1 MTSVLYPRILDRAAR
16 ELHQQHS
23 RSTVEQLQDRATFGH
38 RSAVFAATG
47 GRRVTEDELQDLR
60 DRIVKAAEYAGF
72 PGEGRRADR
81 ATFDLEVSQLLHERS
96 GLVAAEAS
104 VRSIWAFLAL
114 VLLPDVSYWRYPRPP
129 ADRVMGTDITRHVWG
144 RLWWRAHL
152 LALPQQVERY
162 RLLDAFGEAAFDQIF
177 ARRKSV
183 GGSRA
188 LVRALAE
195 SWPTIE
201 RGGVNDRQLLRD
213 VLKRLLRINAV
224 VEFEAL
230 DEDELRRQ
238 VVQAAAESV
247 DAFGEDL
254 PPPGPRHAQDDN
266 DAQDDHE

>member
-1 MTSVLYPRILDRAAR
+1 MTSVLYPRLLDHAAR
-16 ELHQQHS
+16 ELH
-23 RSTVEQLQDRATFGH
+23 REYMDSTLEELQGRAAFHH
-38 RSAVFAATG
+38 RAAVFAATG
-47 GRRVTEDELQDLR
+47 GRRVTVDELQDLR
-60 DRIVKAAEYAGF
+60 ERIVKAAEYAGY

-81 ATFDLEVSQLLHERS
+81 ANFDLEVAKLLHQRS
-96 GLVAAEAS
+96 GLVAAEAA

-152 LALPQQVERY
+152 LALPREADRY
-162 RLLDAFGEAAFDQIF
+162 RLLDVFGEAAFDQIF
-177 ARRKSV
+177 ARRRSL

-195 SWPTIE
+195 TWPTID

-213 VLKRLLRINAV
+213 VLKRLLRTSAV

-230 DEDELRRQ
+230 DDDELRRQ
-238 VVQAAAESV
+238 VAEAAAESV
-247 DAFGEDL
+247 AVLAESEPLAGR
-254 PPPGPRHAQDDN
+254 RHAQDD
-266 DAQDDHE
+266 A

>member
-1 MTSVLYPRILDRAAR
+1 MTSVLYPRLLDRAAR
-16 ELHQQHS
+16 ELHQQYM
-23 RSTVEQLQDRATFGH
+23 RSTLEQLQDRAAFGH

-81 ATFDLEVSQLLHERS
+81 ANFDLEVAQLLHERS

-114 VLLPDVSYWRYPRPP
+114 VLLPDISYWRYPRPP

-152 LALPQQVERY
+152 LALPQQVDRY

-177 ARRKSV
+177 ARRRSL

-195 SWPTIE
+195 AWPVIE

-213 VLKRLLRINAV
+213 VLKRLLRTSAV

-238 VVQAAAESV
+238 VAQAATESV
-247 DAFGEDL
+247 AVLGGED
-254 PPPGPRHAQDDN
+254 GPSAGRRHAQDD
-266 DAQDDHE
+266 E

>member
-1 MTSVLYPRILDRAAR
+1 MTSVLYPRLIDGAAR
-16 ELHQQHS
+16 ELHQQYTHADLD
-23 RSTVEQLQDRATFGH
+23 QLQDRAAFAH

-47 GRRVTEDELQDLR
+47 GRRVTEDELRDLR
-60 DRIVKAAEYAGF
+60 NRIVKAAENAGF

-81 ATFDLEVSQLLHERS
+81 ASFDLEVAQLLHERS

-114 VLLPDVSYWRYPRPP
+114 VLLPDISYWRYPSPP
-129 ADRVMGTDITRHVWG
+129 PDRVIGTDITRHVWG

-162 RLLDAFGEAAFDQIF
+162 RLLDVFGEAAFDQIF
-177 ARRKSV
+177 ARRKSL

-188 LVRALAE
+188 LVRTLAE
-195 SWPTIE
+195 VWPSTD

-213 VLKRLLRINAV
+213 VLKRLLRTSV
-224 VEFEAL
+224 VIEFEAL

-238 VVQAAAESV
+238 VSEAAAETVAILS
-247 DAFGEDL
+247 EDGSL
-254 PPPGPRHAQDDN
+254 SESHRARID
-266 DAQDDHE
+266 

>member
-1 MTSVLYPRILDRAAR
+1 MTSVLYPRLLDIAAR
-16 ELHQQHS
+16 DLHKQYAK
-23 RSTVEQLQDRATFGH
+23 STVEQLREHVAFGH

-47 GRRVTEDELQDLR
+47 GRRVTEEELRDLR
-60 DRIVKAAEYAGF
+60 DRIVKTAEYAGF

-81 ATFDLEVSQLLHERS
+81 ATFDVEVARLLHERS

-114 VLLPDVSYWRYPRPP
+114 VLLPDVSYWRYPTPP
-129 ADRVMGTDITRHVWG
+129 PDRVMGTDITRHVWG

-177 ARRKSV
+177 ARRRSL

-188 LVRALAE
+188 VVRALAE
-195 SWPTIE
+195 TWPSIE
-201 RGGVNDRQLLRD
+201 RGGVNDRDLLRD
-213 VLKRLLRINAV
+213 VLKRLLRISAV

-230 DEDELRRQ
+230 DHDELKRQ
-238 VVQAAAESV
+238 VDEAAAESV
-247 DAFGEDL
+247 AVLGGEA
-254 PPPGPRHAQDDN
+254 PPSGRRRAQD
-266 DAQDDHE
+266 A